1 MSPNPG
7 RLETIGN
14 MIEEYKVDGVIE
26 VVLMACH
33 TFAAETTTVKEFVT
47 KEKGI
52 PFLSITTDYSTTDQG
67 QIDTRLG
74 AFIELMA

>member
-1 MSPNPG
+1 MSPNPD
-7 RLETIGN
+7 RLEALGEQIDD
-14 MIEEYKVDGVIE
+14 YKVDGVIE

-33 TFAAETTTVKEFVT
+33 TFAIESTSVKEYVT

-74 AFIELMA
+74 AFIELLG